1 MDIKNLKMNGKR
13 KRKINFTNQMVDTGY
28 LSIAIRRTCG
38 FVQLSRE
45 NYIKCDGFK
54 KSKKD
59 VRLSKLILK
68 N

>member
-13 KRKINFTNQMVDTGY
+13 KRKINFTNQMVDTGD
-28 LSIAIRRTCG
+28 LSIRRNCG

>member
-1 MDIKNLKMNGKR
+1 MDIKNLKTNGKR
-13 KRKINFTNQMVDTGY
+13 KRKINFTNQMVDTGD
-28 LSIAIRRTCG
+28 LSIRRNCG

-68 N
+68 NC